1 MAETKL
7 NALELKRL
15 TVTLIGMEVSRAWKG
30 MGSTIFLELG
40 ELTERVSRRGKSS
53 LFGEAHISI
62 DWDWRVEQDGI
73 VRFGSSLHGSEI
85 ERGLR
90 TLCGAKVLSVSIV
103 GQIPEIVVEFS
114 TGHTL
119 RSMVMANGWPEWG
132 IKLRDGRY
140 VGPGHGH
147 ITIGTGDE
155 PYRQTD
161 AEAAAFAAEEAA
173 EKRWKKPVIEPVAGR
188 CEDCQSYVSLNGNW
202 VFSYYGIC
210 MSPESPLDGRVVHDD
225 SGCPHYTRKLE
236 S

>member
-132 IKLRDGRY
+132 MGISRLGLVMNRTARRTPRLLLLPPKRLRRS
-140 VGPGHGH
+140 VG
-147 ITIGTGDE
+147 
-155 PYRQTD
+155 
-161 AEAAAFAAEEAA
+161 
-173 EKRWKKPVIEPVAGR
+173 K
-188 CEDCQSYVSLNGNW
+188 SL
-202 VFSYYGIC
+202 
-210 MSPESPLDGRVVHDD
+210 
-225 SGCPHYTRKLE
+225 
-236 S
+236 